1 MAVVSPELD
10 RLPFSLMGVSAALEG
25 AQPILIKH
33 AVGKDVDRRT
43 VVLLNEALK
52 LCASLIMAP
61 SGASSSV
68 IRDWRAVCVRAG
80 PPAALA
86 ILQNNLMQV
95 AYPRLDPLQA
105 SVFGQ
110 TKIFFVALAARVVL
124 GRRVSPQQGAAL
136 CMLVAGSWLMVTGPA
151 PAPATPVATDG
162 EKSAGDAQAQSSSSS
177 SPSSRLSPSSK
188 ARLLAARSAR
198 HPEWKLGMLAQFG
211 ANMVSGLNFAV
222 LELGLQ
228 GRSPIAFNV
237 EMSLCG
243 ILSSLLSMGFGRSKF
258 GLQDLLCGWTAPT
271 AAVPVSMA
279 TSGIIAGF
287 VVKKGGGIAK
297 ALASVGAIIL
307 VALVRVMV
315 ERRPLSSQQLMAVPT
330 VIAGM
335 MIYNRYP
342 AAKQ

>member
-10 RLPFSLMGVSAALEG
+10 RLPFGLMSVSATLEG

-52 LCASLIMAP
+52 LGVSLIMAP
-61 SGASSSV
+61 AGAGSSV
-68 IRDWRAVCVRAG
+68 IRDWRAVVLRAG

-124 GRRVSPQQGAAL
+124 GRRVTPQQAAAL
-136 CMLVAGSWLMVTGPA
+136 VMLVAGSWLMVIGPA
-151 PAPATPVATDG
+151 PAPASTVSKDG
-162 EKSAGDAQAQSSSSS
+162 KSDGDAQAQSSSSS
-177 SPSSRLSPSSK
+177 SPSNKLSPSS
-188 ARLLAARSAR
+188 RLLAARSAV
-198 HPEWKLGMLAQFG
+198 HPQWKLGMLAQFG
-211 ANMVSGLNFAV
+211 ANVVSGLNFAV

-243 ILSSLLSMGFGRSKF
+243 ILSSLLSMGFGRSKS
-258 GLQDLLCGWTAPT
+258 GLQDLFSGWTTST

-307 VALVRVMV
+307 VALVRVIV

>member
-1 MAVVSPELD
+1 MAAIMPASD
-10 RLPFSLMGVSAALEG
+10 RLPLGLMSISAALEG

-43 VVLLNEALK
+43 VVLFNEALK
-52 LCASLIMAP
+52 LGTSLAMAP
-61 SGASSSV
+61 SGSGKAV
-68 IRDWRAVCVRAG
+68 LKDWRAMILRAG

-86 ILQNNLMQV
+86 VVQNNLMQV

-110 TKIFFVALAARVVL
+110 TKIFFVALAARLVL
-124 GRRVSPQQGAAL
+124 RRRVSSQQVVAL
-136 CMLVAGSWLMVTGPA
+136 CMLVAGSWLMVIPPKQPA
-151 PAPATPVATDG
+151 KEIKDEASGSGSSAEPARPAW
-162 EKSAGDAQAQSSSSS
+162 
-177 SPSSRLSPSSK
+177 
-188 ARLLAARSAR
+188 
-198 HPEWKLGMLAQFG
+198 HPEWKKGLLAQFG

-237 EMSLCG
+237 EMSICG
-243 ILSSLLSMGFGRSKF
+243 IVS
-258 GLQDLLCGWTAPT
+258 GLVGMACGGNALKSPEDLLRGWSAMTAL
-271 AAVPVSMA
+271 VPVSMA

-307 VALVRVMV
+307 VALVKVIW
-315 ERRPLSSQQLMAVPT
+315 ERRPLSFQQFLALPT
-330 VIAGM
+330 VIGGM
-335 MIYNRYP
+335 MIYNKFP
-342 AAKQ
+342 APK